1 VTERR
6 DGSTA
11 GQQRGSP
18 HDPAELPPRGRVL
31 AIDVGDKRIGLALSD
46 PTQTLAQPLATLT
59 RRVGKR
65 FPMGKLKQFIDTHRP
80 VALLLGLPLTPEGSE
95 EERALAVRQVGALL
109 LEKAELPIAYWDERM
124 STARVHSAVRE
135 SGGTLGRK
143 GDVDQLAAT
152 VFLQTYLDSRRC

>member
-1 VTERR
+1 
-6 DGSTA
+6 
-11 GQQRGSP
+11 
-18 HDPAELPPRGRVL
+18 LPLRGRVL

-80 VALLLGLPLTPEGSE
+80 VALLLGLPLAPDGSE
-95 EERALAVRQVGALL
+95 DERAVAVREVGALL
-109 LEKAELPIAYWDERM
+109 MAKAELPVAYWDERM

-135 SGGTLGRK
+135 WGGTLGRK